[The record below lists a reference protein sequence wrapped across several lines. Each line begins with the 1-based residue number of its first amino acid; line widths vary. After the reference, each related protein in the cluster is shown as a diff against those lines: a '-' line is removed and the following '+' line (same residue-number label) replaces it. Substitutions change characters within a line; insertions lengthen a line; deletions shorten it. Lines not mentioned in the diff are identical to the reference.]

1 MEKLVRNIK
10 NGIEAIAGRS
20 ILVVYR
26 TWSALFIR
34 KESFPPPYPPVRKQE
49 IILIKRV
56 NHTYSIA
63 DQKCFV
69 R

>member
-1 MEKLVRNIK
+1 MEKLLRIIK
-10 NGIEAIAGRS
+10 NRIEAIAGRS

-26 TWSALFIR
+26 TYAALFIK
-34 KESFPPPYPPVRKQE
+34 KEDFTPPHTPIRRQE

-63 DQKCFV
+63 GQKCFV
-69 R
+69 Q